1 MKAKEYAER
10 PNNKVLVDSI
20 KIASI
25 YNGLGL
31 TYKNMNENL
40 KAK

>member
-1 MKAKEYAER
+1 LKAKEYAER
-10 PNNKVLVDSI
+10 QNNKAVIDSI
-20 KIASI
+20 KLASI

-31 TYKNMNENL
+31 TYKNMNQIS